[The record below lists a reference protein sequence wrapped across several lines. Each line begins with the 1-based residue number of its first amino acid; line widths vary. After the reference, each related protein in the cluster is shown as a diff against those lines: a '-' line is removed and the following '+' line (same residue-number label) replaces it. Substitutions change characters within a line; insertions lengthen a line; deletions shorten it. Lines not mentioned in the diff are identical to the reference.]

1 MFPQLA
7 DWLTDPANWTGD
19 GGLLQRIAE
28 HLRYTIIAVFGAAL
42 FAVPV
47 GLAVGH
53 TGRGA
58 TVVVGLAN
66 AMRALPTLGVI
77 TLLSLQFGVLK
88 VGPVLL
94 GLGILAVPPILAG
107 AYAGVQSVDR
117 AAVDAAAGVGM
128 TSWQRLWK
136 VEVPIAMPLL
146 LGGLRG
152 AVLQVVATA
161 TVAAYVGLGGLGR
174 PLLDGLRVTDYP
186 RVAGA
191 AVVVALL
198 ALLLDLGLAGVQRGV
213 VPRGLRLASGPRSPR
228 RRGPFS
234 WGGNRLVE
242 PADQAGIR
250 S

>member
-1 MFPQLA
+1 VIFGEVA
-7 DWLTDPANWTGD
+7 RWLTDPANWTGD
-19 GGLLQRIAE
+19 GGLLERVAE
-28 HLRYTIIAVFGAAL
+28 HLRYTVIAVLGAAVV
-42 FAVPV
+42 AVPL
-47 GLAVGH
+47 GLAIGH
-53 TGRGA
+53 TGRGG
-58 TVVVGLAN
+58 TVAVGLAN

-77 TLLSLQFGVLK
+77 TLLSLQLGILR

-94 GLGILAVPPILAG
+94 GLGLLAVPPILAG

-117 AAVDAAAGVGM
+117 AVVDAAAGVGM
-128 TSWQRLWK
+128 TSWQRLWR

-191 AVVVALL
+191 AVVVAVL
-198 ALLLDLGLAGVQRGV
+198 AVLLDLGLAVVSRRM
-213 VPRGLRLASGPRSPR
+213 VPRGLRLASRTVSG
-228 RRGPFS
+228 
-234 WGGNRLVE
+234 V
-242 PADQAGIR
+242 A
-250 S
+250 

>member
-1 MFPQLA
+1 VIFGEVA
-7 DWLTDPANWTGD
+7 RWLTDPANWTGD
-19 GGLLQRIAE
+19 GGLLERVAE
-28 HLRYTIIAVFGAAL
+28 HLRYTVIAVLGAAVV
-42 FAVPV
+42 AVPI

-53 TGRGA
+53 TGRGG

-77 TLLSLQFGVLK
+77 TLLSLQLGILR

-117 AAVDAAAGVGM
+117 AVVDAAAGVGM
-128 TSWQRLWK
+128 TSWQRLWR

-191 AVVVALL
+191 AVVVAVL
-198 ALLLDLGLAGVQRGV
+198 AVLLDLGLAVVSRRM
-213 VPRGLRLASGPRSPR
+213 VPRGLRLASRTVSG
-228 RRGPFS
+228 
-234 WGGNRLVE
+234 V
-242 PADQAGIR
+242 A
-250 S
+250 

>member
-1 MFPQLA
+1 VIFAEVLR
-7 DWLTDPANWTGD
+7 WLTDPANWTGD

-28 HLRYTIIAVFGAAL
+28 HLRYTVIAVLGAAL
-42 FAVPV
+42 VAVPL

-53 TGRGA
+53 TGRGG
-58 TVVVGLAN
+58 TVAVGVAN

-77 TLLSLQFGVLK
+77 TLLSLQLGILQVA
-88 VGPVLL
+88 PVLL
-94 GLGILAVPPILAG
+94 GLAILAVPPILAG
-107 AYAGVQSVDR
+107 AYAGVQSVEHSV
-117 AAVDAAAGVGM
+117 VDAAAGVGM
-128 TSWQRLWK
+128 TRWQRLWR

-191 AVVVALL
+191 AVVVAVLAVLIDILL
-198 ALLLDLGLAGVQRGV
+198 AVTSRHL
-213 VPRGLRLASGPRSPR
+213 VPRGMRLSSTTVSG
-228 RRGPFS
+228 
-234 WGGNRLVE
+234 VV
-242 PADQAGIR
+242 
-250 S
+250 

>member
-1 MFPQLA
+1 MIGTVFG
-7 DWLTDPANWTGD
+7 WLTDGTNWTGGD
-19 GGLLQRIAE
+19 GLLRRILE
-28 HLRYTIIAVFGAAL
+28 HLRYTVIAVLGAAVV
-42 FAVPV
+42 AVPL

-53 TGRGA
+53 TGRGG
-58 TVVVGLAN
+58 TVAVGVAN

-77 TLLSLQFGVLK
+77 TLLSLTLGILK
-88 VGPVLL
+88 TGPVLL

-117 AAVDAAAGVGM
+117 AVVDAAAGVGM

-136 VEVPIAMPLL
+136 VEVPLAMPLL

-191 AVVVALL
+191 AIVVAVL
-198 ALLLDLGLAGVQRGV
+198 AVLLDLALALVQRQV
-213 VPRGLRLASGPRSPR
+213 VPRGLRLARTSV
-228 RRGPFS
+228 
-234 WGGNRLVE
+234 GGAR
-242 PADQAGIR
+242 
-250 S
+250 

>member
-1 MFPQLA
+1 
-7 DWLTDPANWTGD
+7 
-19 GGLLQRIAE
+19 
-28 HLRYTIIAVFGAAL
+28 
-42 FAVPV
+42 
-47 GLAVGH
+47 VGH
-53 TGRGA
+53 TGRGG
-58 TVVVGLAN
+58 TVAVGVAN

-77 TLLSLQFGVLK
+77 TLLSLLLGILQ

-117 AAVDAAAGVGM
+117 SVVDAAAGVGM
-128 TSWQRLWK
+128 TRRQRLWR

-191 AVVVALL
+191 AVVVAVLAVLLDILL
-198 ALLLDLGLAGVQRGV
+198 AVASRHL
-213 VPRGLRLASGPRSPR
+213 VPRGMRLSSRTVSG
-228 RRGPFS
+228 
-234 WGGNRLVE
+234 VV
-242 PADQAGIR
+242 
-250 S
+250 

>member
-1 MFPQLA
+1 VIGSVLG
-7 DWLTDPANWTGD
+7 WLTDGGNWRGYD
-19 GGLLQRIAE
+19 GLLGRIGQ
-28 HLRYTIIAVFGAAL
+28 HLRYTLVAVLGAAVV
-42 FAVPV
+42 AVPL

-53 TGRGA
+53 TGRGG
-58 TVVVGLAN
+58 TVAVGFAN

-77 TLLSLQFGVLK
+77 TLLSVQLGILK

-117 AAVDAAAGVGM
+117 AVVDAAAGIGM

-136 VEVPIAMPLL
+136 VEVPLAMPLL

-191 AVVVALL
+191 AVVVAVL
-198 ALLLDLGLAGVQRGV
+198 AVLLDLVLAAAQRQV
-213 VPRGLRLASGPRSPR
+213 VPRGLRLASQTVGR
-228 RRGPFS
+228 
-234 WGGNRLVE
+234 
-242 PADQAGIR
+242 AG
-250 S
+250 